1 MARNSVAPS
10 NNSTA
15 LKNVERFKVFPLFKS
30 SSGIAFVG
38 GSITAGGSRNE
49 WFGNHM
55 TVKGQGH

>member
-1 MARNSVAPS
+1 VARNSVAPS

-15 LKNVERFKVFPLFKS
+15 LKNVGRLKVFPLFKP

-49 WFGNHM
+49 WFGSHM